1 MGRVAAAVGGHGPV
15 DWKSQLGY
23 FIAMLERTIGT
34 LFRRVALLL
43 GMLFLGL
50 GISHA
55 QSSDEQGKSIG
66 NVSVRGKLIV
76 VELTATALGR
86 ANPFNLAGRTLRF
99 IPDGSRYRVE
109 NVPLRW
115 DSDFGPELAGAEATL
130 HGFAFP
136 LAGRSWR
143 SFLVGTTGSLRFGGS
158 EKDVKPDPYGHA
170 EGGISLDRFDQ
181 LAEAAAQLGDKA
193 PAIAVFLK
201 PRLTGPH
208 YVKELPGR
216 VVVTW
221 DLTEPYGSYLD
232 FTWVPTINRFQAV
245 LHSDGTIEMSYKQIA
260 ARDAIIGLY
269 PSSTDEPSAVHFSAL
284 RRSAL
289 FAAPYEAF
297 HYLGAPRPQDL
308 SCTVIKALGDRF
320 DFLAY
325 YSDFRVDSQEASPP
339 SDGPVGGKVSGI
351 GDTMH
356 DQSARVLAS
365 RCTNG
370 RFQQGYIGPV
380 FAGAPEAQSGP
391 PPKAPADSNRKIAFY
406 SRQLVEAAPNG
417 KPAPY
422 NYAVGHLGHE
432 FGHRWG
438 AYVTAKV
445 NGQTIRLGPWPHWAP
460 GLQTR
465 VAFPYSLPLEASTLG
480 GAAWTEN
487 PDGTFTQ
494 SREGYFVPAS
504 GYSYLDLYLMG
515 LMSAAEVPDFFLLNN
530 LVGVGSDASG
540 RPIFKA
546 DKQKVTVQDV
556 IAAEGPRLPDVD
568 HSQRKFN
575 TGIVVMIKHGRRPS
589 AKLLK
594 EAEGIRR
601 QWIDYWRT
609 VTGHRAS
616 MTTDP
621 R

>member
-1 MGRVAAAVGGHGPV
+1 MVEKTLGP
-15 DWKSQLGY
+15 LP
-23 FIAMLERTIGT
+23 A
-34 LFRRVALLL
+34 RVALLL
-43 GMLFLGL
+43 GMLFLGS
-50 GISHA
+50 GTIHA

-66 NVSVRGKLIV
+66 KVSVRGKLVI
-76 VELTATALGR
+76 VELTASALGR
-86 ANPFNLAGRTLRF
+86 ANLFNLAGRTLRF
-99 IPDGSRYRVE
+99 IPDGPRYRVE

-115 DSDFGPELAGAEATL
+115 DPNFGPELTGAEATL

-136 LAGRSWR
+136 FAGRSWR

-170 EGGISLDRFDQ
+170 EGGIALERFDQ
-181 LAEAAAQLGDKA
+181 LAKAAGKLSDKA

-216 VVVTW
+216 VVITW

-245 LHSDGTIEMSYKQIA
+245 LHADGTIEMSYKQIA
-260 ARDAIIGLY
+260 ASDAIVGLY
-269 PSSTDEPSAVHFSAL
+269 PASTEKPSAVNFSAL
-284 RRSAL
+284 RPGAS

-297 HYLGAPRPQDL
+297 HYLAVPRPQDL
-308 SCTVIKALGDRF
+308 SCTVIKALGDQF

-356 DQSARVLAS
+356 DQSAMVLAS
-365 RCTNG
+365 RCTKG

-380 FAGAPEAQSGP
+380 FAGAPEAQGGP
-391 PPKAPADSNRKIAFY
+391 PPDAPAESNRKIAFY
-406 SRQLVEAAPNG
+406 SRQLAEAAPNG

-438 AYVTAKV
+438 AYVTARV
-445 NGQTIRLGPWPHWAP
+445 NGHQIRLGQWPHWAP

-515 LMSAAEVPDFFLLNN
+515 LWSAAEVPDFFLLNN
-530 LVGVGSDASG
+530 LVRVGSDARG

-546 DKQKVTVQDV
+546 DKQKVTVQHV
-556 IAAEGPRLPDVD
+556 IAAEGPRLPEVD
-568 HSQRKFN
+568 RSQRKFN
-575 TGIVVMIKHGRRPS
+575 TGIVVIVEHGRRPS
-589 AKLLK
+589 ARLLK

-601 QWIDYWRT
+601 QWIDYWGI